1 MFVKNYLTVCYWT
14 IFWTIFGPFFGTNL
28 KGERKVL
35 SISTIMLRMTRGR
48 GSISASGFGP
58 GGSIPL
64 GHRHLRDAKRYR
76 WFHTICP
83 THRCWVESWLVV
95 PKEVSGHCKG
105 RVKSIP
111 KADKGIGKHVL
122 QIVLKMSGKLIQPG
136 FGKKAT
142 HHREHNYASRQ
153 T

>member
-1 MFVKNYLTVCYWT
+1 M
-14 IFWTIFGPFFGTNL
+14 
-28 KGERKVL
+28 
-35 SISTIMLRMTRGR
+35 
-48 GSISASGFGP
+48 
-58 GGSIPL
+58 
-64 GHRHLRDAKRYR
+64 
-76 WFHTICP
+76 
-83 THRCWVESWLVV
+83 V

-136 FGKKAT
+136 FSEKAT